1 MATIV
6 LKGHKGIGGVA
17 EGEALVCQEP
27 VNLMADTGN
36 VWKDPGDV
44 TFTNKV
50 ATPSA
55 YGKSFAGKVL
65 VFPTGK
71 GGIFSTNIM
80 MDAAPAGSVPKAI
93 INVMA
98 HPVWATMA
106 IVLNIPLV
114 ERLNKNP
121 CDVIETGDWVKVDA
135 RRGTVEITKKE
146 SRAGRDRPVKRSHR

>member
-1 MATIV
+1 MAKII
-6 LKGHKGIGGVA
+6 LKGHQGIGGTS

-36 VWKDPGDV
+36 VWTDPKDT
-44 TFTNKV
+44 TFTNQIG
-50 ATPSA
+50 TPSV

-80 MDAAPAGSVPKAI
+80 MDVSEADAAPKAI
-93 INVMA
+93 INFRA
-98 HPVWATMA
+98 HPVWVLLS

-114 ERLNKNP
+114 DRLNKNP
-121 CDVIETGDWVKVDA
+121 CQVIKTGDWVKVDA
-135 RRGTVEITKKE
+135 RRGIVEVTKKK
-146 SRAGRDRPVKRSHR
+146 D